1 MLNRIIRAM
10 KKESPTPEAIRQA
23 RNNRGMTQTEAAALV
38 YSALRT
44 WQQWESG
51 DRTMHPAIFELFL
64 IKTHQH
70 LR

>member
-1 MLNRIIRAM
+1 MLTRIIRAM

-38 YSALRT
+38 YAPMRT
-44 WQQWESG
+44 WQDWEG
-51 DRTMHPAIFELFL
+51 AKTKMHPAIFELFL
-64 IKTHQH
+64 IKTHQN